1 MSIER
6 NVFPIFTNIGGYH
19 SELKG
24 ISLQR
29 YTQNDF
35 STAKTGTLFFDE
47 TDKRIYVKKNTY
59 GSIDQSNTIA
69 YLSDIQNSGGGGS
82 SAPIPQKT
90 LFVSPNFNN
99 TNKHYSNVINA
110 YNNASSGDTIVIYSG
125 SYPFPNWVDKNITF
139 NCVGDVILTADY
151 VVNIRDSKCT
161 IIGNVDIKFGNENG
175 SNSSTGQ
182 HLILHRSFFVVKCNL
197 FVAYCIF
204 QQHNSI
210 VIIDADIFYSN
221 IEFTQSNYPMYL
233 ELTARRIGNGM
244 STSQYAPHIANPYF
258 IFRDCN
264 SNSHARIMGL
274 NNNSILKYYG
284 NNINGLDINKVNLSY
299 TNSANYGSL
308 PPY

>member
-1 MSIER
+1 MASRKINTDLEFQGNQVNNMR
-6 NVFPIFTNIGGYH
+6 LEHTSYNGNYSSDHPAGQIIYRHDLGRFIGTTEQANNSY
-19 SELKG
+19 
-24 ISLQR
+24 
-29 YTQNDF
+29 QN
-35 STAKTGTLFFDE
+35 K
-47 TDKRIYVKKNTY
+47 
-59 GSIDQSNTIA
+59 IA
-69 YLSDIQNSGGGGS
+69 FLSDIQNSGGGGS

-125 SYPFPNWVDKNITF
+125 TYPFPNWVDKNITF

-244 STSQYAPHIANPYF
+244 PVYLYAPHIANPFF
-258 IFRDCN
+258 IFRNCN
-264 SNSHARIMGL
+264 SNSHARIAAI
-274 NNNSILKYYG
+274 NDKSRVEWSG
-284 NNINGLDINKVNLSY
+284 NNINNLDIKRVKYSYDTDYLS
-299 TNSANYGSL
+299 GGL
-308 PPY
+308 PAYV